1 MIKHVYSKIK
11 NYFFIGLATFIPIYV
26 TVIVF
31 LKIIVFF
38 DNLVGQIINLL
49 QLPPFLIFLKYPG
62 AGIFLSAIFFI
73 FLGFL
78 SRQYLGNK
86 AIILVERIF
95 SMFPIVK
102 EVYSAIKKLAHSIID
117 GKKNQF
123 NRVVLVP
130 FPHKNVY
137 AIGFLTGMEVDK
149 EGTNRCYVY
158 VPTAINPTSGF
169 LIMVK
174 EEDVKKSD
182 LTVEEAFA
190 LILSG
195 GMALTKK

>member
-1 MIKHVYSKIK
+1 MLKQVYSKIK
-11 NYFFIGLATFIPIYV
+11 NYFFIGLATFIPVYV
-26 TVIVF
+26 TVIIF
-31 LKIIVFF
+31 IKIISFF
-38 DNLVGQIINLL
+38 DNLIGHIIKHL
-49 QLPPFLIFLKYPG
+49 QLSPSFMFLQYPG
-62 AGIFLSAIFFI
+62 VGIALSGIFFI

-86 AIILVERIF
+86 VITLVEKIF
-95 SMFPIVK
+95 SIFPIVK

-117 GKKNQF
+117 GERSHF
-123 NRVVLVP
+123 SRVVLVP
-130 FPHKNVY
+130 FPHENVY

-149 EGTNRCYVY
+149 EGMKKCYVY

-174 EEDVKKSD
+174 EEHVKKSD
-182 LTVEEAFA
+182 LTIEEAFA

-195 GMALTKK
+195 GMSSPKR